1 MHTSNTGKAQSGFSL
16 IELLITLAIL
26 LTVSAI
32 VLSLTYDMTVR
43 QASVANRSDMH
54 SSVRSVTEML
64 QQEITQ
70 AGRITFPAPG
80 FTTLSGDVTTPTLTC
95 PPPVLGPGVLSPM
108 TVADPS
114 FLFDGIRL
122 IVDIGDCQEVVAFD
136 DDDGDGIGTAIF
148 KWDHLDGA
156 MVRPAG
162 AFGDGILATSTDTT
176 LKMFGDINDNG
187 NMVYVEYV
195 CNPDAAGGTVTRAE
209 VAWNYV
215 GALPEPQILLRNVL
229 PNPPLPDATPVPCF
243 SYQESDSDPTTP
255 APDPIP
261 ITVDGVVTNF
271 IFALNV
277 GVTLTAKAEFNDMQT
292 GAEQVETKALLNVS
306 PRNVFEAWE
315 LASASPSEFGTR
327 RHVQPTPPTIT
338 TLAP

>member
-195 CNPDAAGGTVTRAE
+195 CNPDAAGGTVTRVE
-209 VAWNYV
+209 VPWNYV
-215 GALPEPQILLRNVL
+215 GALPGPQILLRNVL

-306 PRNVFEAWE
+306 PRNVFEAWNSP
-315 LASASPSEFGTR
+315 ARVPANSAPGDTCNR
-327 RHVQPTPPTIT
+327 RPP
-338 TLAP
+338 P